1 MHIISYRLPVRIT
14 SDCNLNVS
22 WRTKEKNSMNNG
34 ATTLISTIST
44 GKTKPNCNFCFSEVE
59 GFDVHRLFEDR
70 GSRIEDRGSRIASIL
85 VLALL
90 LSSV

>member
-34 ATTLISTIST
+34 VTTLISTIST

-70 GSRIEDRGSRIASIL
+70 GSRIEDRGS
-85 VLALL
+85 LL
-90 LSSV
+90 YSC